1 MNNKIYLAVDDISPE
16 FANSMLQGFTVT
28 IEEEAYFFKCKHLAD
43 RMRSAVVLKRQAHE
57 EATEFWKKILPM
69 WAYER
74 RECFGTAAYG
84 WILDLGYENAK
95 LKYDAWVE
103 KNRRK
108 DMTQEEIEA
117 ALGYKINI
125 VSKKEGSE
133 NG

>member
-1 MNNKIYLAVDDISPE
+1 MSNKIYLAVDNIRPE
-16 FANSMLQGFTVT
+16 FPDDMLQGYTVT
-28 IEEEAYFFKCKHLAD
+28 IGEESYFLKCKHLAARIKD
-43 RMRSAVVLKRQAHE
+43 AVTLKRQAHE
-57 EATEFWKKILPM
+57 EATEFWKKIFRM
-69 WAYER
+69 WLSDR
-74 RECFGTAAYG
+74 RECFGTDVYG
-84 WILDLGYENAK
+84 CILDLGYKSAK
-95 LKYDAWVE
+95 LNYDAWVE